1 MTLELAR
8 DICLDALKDSIII
21 FLFVYLVHFLLAY
34 VEENISHFLV
44 KKKRTAPI
52 YGSAFGLIPQCG
64 TSVLGADLYLKKY
77 ISIGTLVAIFLSCS
91 DEAFIVLLTSN
102 SPKMFAIL
110 PLFGLKFAIGFIS
123 GMLIDLVSRSKGKT
137 KNEYIEDHKCHQ
149 HHDEENDAVHKYIV
163 HPLIHSLQIFVYV
176 LIINLVLGFIVG
188 FVGEDNF
195 KNFISSNRYMAPVY
209 SSLIGL
215 IPNCS
220 SSIFISE
227 LFINGNLSFGAL
239 LSGLLV
245 NSGLG
250 AMILIKNRKTAKDV
264 ILILSICFAISI
276 LSGYIACLV
285 SGF

>member
-1 MTLELAR
+1 MTYELAM

-34 VEENISHFLV
+34 VEEDISYFLV
-44 KKKRTAPI
+44 RKKRTAPI

-102 SPKMFAIL
+102 SPKMLAVL
-110 PLFGLKFAIGFIS
+110 PLFGLKFAIGFVS
-123 GMLIDLVSRSKGKT
+123 GILVDLLFKGKGKT
-137 KNEYIEDHKCHQ
+137 KNEYVEDHKCHQ
-149 HHDEENDAVHKYIV
+149 HHNEENDSVHKYIV
-163 HPLIHSLQIFVYV
+163 HPLIHSLQIFAYV
-176 LIINLVLGFIVG
+176 LVINLALGFIVG

-195 KNFISSNRYMAPVY
+195 KNFLTSNRYVAPLY
-209 SSLIGL
+209 SSLVGL

-250 AMILIKNRKTAKDV
+250 AMILIKNRKTTKDV
-264 ILILSICFAISI
+264 IIILSICFVISI
-276 LSGYIACLV
+276 VSGYIACLV